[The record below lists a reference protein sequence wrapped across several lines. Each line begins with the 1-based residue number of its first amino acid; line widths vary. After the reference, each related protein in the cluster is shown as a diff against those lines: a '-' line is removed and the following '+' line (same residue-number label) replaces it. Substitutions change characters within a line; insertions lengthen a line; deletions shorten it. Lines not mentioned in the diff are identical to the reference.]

1 MNHKKNIH
9 LLIATLGALLY
20 ILPGHCLKA
29 LPTRPEEENLI
40 FPASPS
46 NSSPSNTSS
55 WGSSPL
61 STSPLRRSPSGSFSA
76 SPSGFDAP
84 LSTSPKLTTRS
95 YNPAGHFTEAQNTQR
110 NQANDQHKRNLG
122 AAMIL
127 IVKNPEDPKDPY
139 LSLIQRGKLP
149 YGIALAGGGIE
160 KTETALEAAIRETQE
175 ELRYTISDPSKV
187 REIYNT
193 TDPKQHPSR
202 LAAQFMYYYHTP
214 EDYPTMCQILRAGD
228 DARAFYLVKMSDVE
242 DVLNCKNKKLWEI
255 LGEEPDWIGLTNTQ
269 FALKHELALEK
280 LIQIYR
286 KRLMFREKLSE
297 IQFPQELSF
306 NDNPASFFQQLKK
319 RIEDLAAELND
330 DGSLLQFAP

>member
-9 LLIATLGALLY
+9 LLIATLSALLC
-20 ILPGHCLKA
+20 IVQGQGLNA
-29 LPTRPEEENLI
+29 FPTGTGDEDSI
-40 FPASPS
+40 FL
-46 NSSPSNTSS
+46 SSPLSA
-55 WGSSPL
+55 SPL

-76 SPSGFDAP
+76 SPSGYDSP
-84 LSTSPKLTTRS
+84 LSASPQVSTRS
-95 YNPAGHFTEAQNTQR
+95 YNPTGHFTEAQNAQR
-110 NQANDQHKRNLG
+110 NHANDQHKRNLG

-127 IVKNPEDPKDPY
+127 IVKNPQDSTDPY
-139 LSLIQRGKLP
+139 ISLIQRGKPP

-160 KTETALEAAIRETQE
+160 RTETALEAAIRETQE
-175 ELRYTISDPSKV
+175 ELGYTISDPSKV

-228 DARAFYLVKMSDVE
+228 DARAFYLAKMSDVE
-242 DVLNCKNKKLWEI
+242 DVLNCKSKKLWEI
-255 LGEEPDWIGLTNTQ
+255 LGEDPDWTDRTNTQ
-269 FALKHELALEK
+269 FALKHDLAIEK

-297 IQFPQELSF
+297 IQFAPEFSF
-306 NDNPASFFQQLKK
+306 NDAPANLLQQLKK
-319 RIEDLAAELND
+319 RIEELADEFNAEM
-330 DGSLLQFAP
+330 SLLQLAP